1 MNVIVPMS
9 VIMVLRLTV
18 RMPVMFMHVHCSA
31 FYVLRALRAA
41 VVGWLTTPSRDFV
54 DASDSRCHY
63 QKRCIRT
70 SLKRCFTG

>member
-9 VIMVLRLTV
+9 VIMVVRLTV
-18 RMPVMFMHVHCSA
+18 GMPVMFMPMHCQL
-31 FYVLRALRAA
+31 FYVLRALGAA

-54 DASDSRCHY
+54 DASNRRCHY

-70 SLKRCFTG
+70 SLMRRFTG